1 MIEEGAF
8 DMKKIFSVIIVTML
22 LVCCL
27 SAQSKKTT
35 SNYKSAVSFSE
46 TKTSDNRYEIIVESK
61 GQVRYML
68 FKNYQDAFDTY
79 YAFALFAK
87 ENMDTNLVDMVPSV
101 VNKFKSQGHKI
112 KIIDDSNRG
121 GYHGIAYN
129 ID

>member
-1 MIEEGAF
+1 
-8 DMKKIFSVIIVTML
+8 MKKIFSVFIIFL
-22 LVCCL
+22 LLISFL

-35 SNYKSAVSFSE
+35 ANYKSSVTFSE
-46 TKTSDNRYEIIVESK
+46 SRTSDNRYEIIVESK
-61 GQVRYML
+61 DQVRFML

-87 ENMDTNLVDMVPSV
+87 ENMDTNLVDMVQAV
-101 VNKFKSQGHKI
+101 MNKFKSQGHKI
-112 KIIDDSNRG
+112 KILDDSNRG

>member
-1 MIEEGAF
+1 
-8 DMKKIFSVIIVTML
+8 MKKIFSVFIIFL
-22 LVCCL
+22 LFISFL

-35 SNYKSAVSFSE
+35 ANYKSSVTFSE
-46 TKTSDNRYEIIVESK
+46 SRTSDNRYEIIVESK
-61 GQVRYML
+61 DQVRFML

-87 ENMDTNLVDMVPSV
+87 ENMDTNLVDMVQAV
-101 VNKFKSQGHKI
+101 MNKFKSQGHKI
-112 KIIDDSNRG
+112 KILDDSNRG